1 MTRSSGNVFADI
13 GFEPEEAANLVLRS
27 QLMGELSRRVA
38 RSKDL
43 AGMARAL
50 GVRRA
55 RLDDLRRGRIER
67 FDVDELVAWLGR
79 LGTTVELKTR
89 SHRAARARKAPARR
103 KSPKRAT

>member
-1 MTRSSGNVFADI
+1 MIRSSGNVFTDL

-55 RLDDLRRGRIER
+55 RLDDLRCGRIER

-89 SHRAARARKAPARR
+89 SRKAARTRKTPARR
-103 KSPKRAT
+103 RSSRLAA